1 MDVWI
6 DGVFCIYIFIID
18 CFSNGLEWCLHGHYL
33 LIEIFN
39 VVIFLPLFYSRGVL
53 NWTWVC
59 ARLSH
64 MVDEKR
70 VEFSLSFGSVC
81 VCVLP
86 FYLNNGL
93 STKKAEYGARI
104 HHQSMWLPGEWRFWS
119 GLGRL
124 YCIFYKKNRVANTS
138 TERERDKERR
148 GQRARSKHMS
158 R

>member
-1 MDVWI
+1 
-6 DGVFCIYIFIID
+6 
-18 CFSNGLEWCLHGHYL
+18 
-33 LIEIFN
+33 
-39 VVIFLPLFYSRGVL
+39 
-53 NWTWVC
+53 
-59 ARLSH
+59 

-124 YCIFYKKNRVANTS
+124 YCIFHKKNRVANTS